1 MKLIRI
7 FLISLTGLFVMTGCN
22 GSDPEPEME
31 PETETVFDPLVEALD
46 KAEAT
51 QDLELER
58 KRRIDAALEK
68 Q

>member
-7 FLISLTGLFVMTGCN
+7 FLIGLTGLFVMTGCN
-22 GSDPEPEME
+22 GDGPDPKPK
-31 PETETVFDPLVEALD
+31 TVFDPLVDTLD

-51 QDLELER
+51 QDLEQER
-58 KRRIDAALEK
+58 KRRIDAELER

>member
-7 FLISLTGLFVMTGCN
+7 FLLGLAGLFIMTGCD
-22 GSDPEPEME
+22 GSGPDPEPES
-31 PETETVFDPLVEALD
+31 ETVFDPLVDTLD

-58 KRRIDAALEK
+58 KRRIDEELEK

>member
-7 FLISLTGLFVMTGCN
+7 FLIGLTGLFVMTGCN
-22 GSDPEPEME
+22 GDAPEPKAKAK
-31 PETETVFDPLVEALD
+31 TETVFDPLVDTLD

-51 QDLELER
+51 QDLEQER
-58 KRRIDAALEK
+58 KRRIDAELER

>member
-7 FLISLTGLFVMTGCN
+7 FLIGLTGLFVMTGCN
-22 GSDPEPEME
+22 GDGPEPK
-31 PETETVFDPLVEALD
+31 PKTETVFDPLVEALD

-51 QDLELER
+51 QDLEQER
-58 KRRIDAALEK
+58 KRRIDEELEG